1 MSQVLP
7 TLGVPV
13 CMWRSKQVIELREE
27 RRRKEKAQPP

>member
-7 TLGVPV
+7 A